1 MWPVTVLGVAIGG
14 ALGALSRYGVS
25 LLLESGTQN
34 SSLKDFPLSTLLI
47 NVVGSFSLAVVVTL
61 FQGGVLS
68 PAWKVALGTG
78 FLGAFTT
85 FSTFALDTDVMLS
98 RGDWLR
104 ALIYVS
110 GNLILGFLAIGLG
123 RALTLNLL
131 KG

>member
-25 LLLESGTQN
+25 LLLESSTRN
-34 SSLKDFPLSTLLI
+34 SSLKDFPLATLLI
-47 NVVGSFSLAVVVTL
+47 NVVGSFLLAVVVTL

-98 RGDWLR
+98 R
-104 ALIYVS
+104 
-110 GNLILGFLAIGLG
+110 
-123 RALTLNLL
+123 
-131 KG
+131 

>member
-1 MWPVTVLGVAIGG
+1 
-14 ALGALSRYGVS
+14 
-25 LLLESGTQN
+25 
-34 SSLKDFPLSTLLI
+34 
-47 NVVGSFSLAVVVTL
+47 VVTL

-98 RGDWLR
+98 RGDWLKT
-104 ALIYVS
+104 LVYVS

-123 RALTLNLL
+123 RSLTLNFLS
-131 KG
+131 K